1 MISGKH
7 YQSVWR
13 CQNGRYQRPKSA
25 LPKTRMESSVSYDER
40 IWLCLRQFHPCSFVG
55 SSTVA
60 LYFGLQNSTQ
70 VHQWK
75 EVSFPIIPWYL
86 GKNLFFLLFSWG
98 FLRWGWDG
106 GRGVNSS
113 SFVGSLIVAL
123 CFGLQNWVFFLK

>member
-1 MISGKH
+1 M
-7 YQSVWR
+7 
-13 CQNGRYQRPKSA
+13 
-25 LPKTRMESSVSYDER
+25 
-40 IWLCLRQFHPCSFVG
+40 
-55 SSTVA
+55 A

-86 GKNLFFLLFSWG
+86 GKNLFFSDV
-98 FLRWGWDG
+98 FLRVLEVGLGW

-123 CFGLQNWVFFLK
+123 CFGLQKYTFFLNEALKVIDLMEVIEAVKVI